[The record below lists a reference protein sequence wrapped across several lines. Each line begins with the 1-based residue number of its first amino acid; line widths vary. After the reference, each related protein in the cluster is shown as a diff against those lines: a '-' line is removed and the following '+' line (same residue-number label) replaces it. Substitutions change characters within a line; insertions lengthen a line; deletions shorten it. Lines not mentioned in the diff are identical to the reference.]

1 MVRAS
6 HCISRVVAAAVGL
19 AALVAGC
26 SSGSGR
32 VQLTGSLEKTNLVVA
47 AVPAAD
53 SAGLYVAQQQGFFS
67 AAGLNVKIATVVS
80 SATAINGQLNGQ
92 YDITSG
98 NYVSYI
104 LAAAQQHA
112 DLRVIAEGSIMQP
125 HAQEILTPAG
135 SPITTIAALR
145 GKTIGVNVKD
155 NIGTLLVGTALEEN
169 GVPVADAHLKPI
181 PFPDMATALQKH
193 EIDAAWLPEPFISS
207 AEEQIGAQ
215 QLFDVDQ
222 GATANFP
229 IAGYV
234 ATKTWMQKYPRT
246 LAAFTA
252 ALEKGQALADSS
264 RADAERGMQ
273 TFAGVDLATA
283 AIMAFPSYP
292 LGVDRIR
299 LQRVADAMQ
308 QFGLLKQAFNV
319 GQMTG

>member
-1 MVRAS
+1 MVRAF
-6 HCISRVVAAAVGL
+6 HYISRVVAAAGM
-19 AALVAGC
+19 AALAAGC
-26 SSGSGR
+26 SGSSGPA
-32 VQLTGSLEKTNLVVA
+32 QLTGNAEKTNLVVA

-112 DLRVIAEGSIMQP
+112 DLRIIAEGSIMQP
-125 HAQEILTPAG
+125 HAQEIVTAAG
-135 SPITTIAALR
+135 SPVTTIAELR
-145 GKTIGVNVKD
+145 GKTIGVNVKN

-169 GVPVADAHLKPI
+169 GVPVTSAHLKPI
-181 PFPDMATALQKH
+181 PFPEMATALQKH
-193 EIDAAWLPEPFISS
+193 QVDAAWLPEPFISS
-207 AEEQIGAQ
+207 AEQLIGAQ

-246 LAAFTA
+246 AAAFTA

-264 RADAERGMQ
+264 RADAEQGMQ
-273 TFAGVDLATA
+273 TFAGVDRQTA
-283 AIMAFPSYP
+283 AIMAFPNYP

-308 QFGLLKQAFNV
+308 RFGLLQKAFSV

>member
-1 MVRAS
+1 
-6 HCISRVVAAAVGL
+6 
-19 AALVAGC
+19 
-26 SSGSGR
+26 
-32 VQLTGSLEKTNLVVA
+32 
-47 AVPAAD
+47 
-53 SAGLYVAQQQGFFS
+53 
-67 AAGLNVKIATVVS
+67 
-80 SATAINGQLNGQ
+80 
-92 YDITSG
+92 
-98 NYVSYI
+98 
-104 LAAAQQHA
+104 
-112 DLRVIAEGSIMQP
+112 MQP
-125 HAQEILTPAG
+125 HAQEIVTPAG
-135 SPITTIAALR
+135 SPVTTIADLR

-246 LAAFTA
+246 AAAFTA

-273 TFAGVDLATA
+273 TFAGVDLQTA

-308 QFGLLKQAFNV
+308 RFGLLTKGFNV
-319 GQMTG
+319 AQMTG

>member
-6 HCISRVVAAAVGL
+6 HYIRGVLAAVGL
-19 AALVAGC
+19 AALAAGC
-26 SSGSGR
+26 STGSGAAH
-32 VQLTGSLEKTNLVVA
+32 LTGSLEKTNLVVA

-53 SAGLYVAQQQGFFS
+53 SAGLYVAQQQGFFA

-80 SATAINGQLNGQ
+80 SATAINGQLKGQ

-112 DLRVIAEGSIMQP
+112 GLRVIAEGSIMQP
-125 HAQEILTPAG
+125 HAQEIVTAAG
-135 SPITTIAALR
+135 SPITTIAQLR

-169 GVPVADAHLKPI
+169 GVPVSSAHLKPI

-193 EIDAAWLPEPFISS
+193 EVDAAWLPEPFISS
-207 AEEQIGAQ
+207 AEQQIGAQ

-234 ATKTWMQKYPRT
+234 ATNAWLQKYPRT
-246 LAAFTA
+246 AAAFTA

-264 RADAERGMQ
+264 RADDEQGMQ
-273 TFAGVDLATA
+273 TFAGISQQTA
-283 AIMAFPSYP
+283 AIMAFPNYP

-308 QFGLLKQAFNV
+308 RFGLLTQAFSV
-319 GQMTG
+319 KQMIG

>member
-1 MVRAS
+1 MVRAF
-6 HCISRVVAAAVGL
+6 HYISAVVAAVGL
-19 AALVAGC
+19 AALAAGC
-26 SSGSGR
+26 SGSSGSA
-32 VQLTGSLEKTNLVVA
+32 QLTGNLEKTNLVVA

-53 SAGLYVAQQQGFFS
+53 SAGLYVAQQQGFFG

-92 YDITSG
+92 YDLTSG

-112 DLRVIAEGSIMQP
+112 DLRIIAEGSIMQP
-125 HAQEILTPAG
+125 HAQEIVTAAG
-135 SPITTIAALR
+135 SPVTTIAGLR

-169 GVPVADAHLKPI
+169 GVPVTSARLKPI
-181 PFPDMATALQKH
+181 PFPQMATALQKH
-193 EIDAAWLPEPFISS
+193 QVDAAWLPEPFISS
-207 AEEQIGAQ
+207 AEQQIGAQ

-234 ATKTWMQKYPRT
+234 ATKTWMRKYPRT
-246 LAAFTA
+246 AAAFTA

-273 TFAGVDLATA
+273 TFAGVDLQTA

-308 QFGLLKQAFNV
+308 QFGLLKQAFSMAP
-319 GQMTG
+319 MTG